1 MLICNLREGLKSGI
15 FSALKGLTY
24 SWTRWHGSGTRR
36 YVPTACGGHGQQ
48 SRHLE
53 RGRQRGG
60 KREWAA
66 KTSVDRNSLMEK
78 EELRMKE
85 VILEEKL

>member
-1 MLICNLREGLKSGI
+1 MEGFKSGI
-15 FSALKGLTY
+15 FSVFEGLTY
-24 SWTRWHGSGTRR
+24 SWTRWHGRGTRR
-36 YVPTACGGHGQQ
+36 YVPTARGGHGQP

-66 KTSVDRNSLMEK
+66 KTSVDRNSLMEGRTPNEGNDIK
-78 EELRMKE
+78 RE
-85 VILEEKL
+85 VTSEVN